1 MRLDLAW
8 GWELTSPGRGDFPQ
22 HEAAPKSWSCHTTKL
37 QEEERWRLER
47 ERESQGLLQRRGRIT
62 RVFFR
67 RRQRRFEC
75 GEECMGRR
83 LSEKAKSESDNEA
96 EN

>member
-1 MRLDLAW
+1 MTFPSRRLHP
-8 GWELTSPGRGDFPQ
+8 SPGVVTPPSSRRRRAGGWR
-22 HEAAPKSWSCHTTKL
+22 EAL
-37 QEEERWRLER
+37 
-47 ERESQGLLQRRGRIT
+47 QGLCSEEKKDYESI
-62 RVFFR
+62 FR